1 MINYQLKTFFWGNLP
16 LEEELDEYH
25 DEHRYIY
32 DEASEEYEG
41 PRVALNTGVI
51 DDGVERMR
59 DEVDEAGDE
68 GERREDSAHFRAV
81 H

>member
-1 MINYQLKTFFWGNLP
+1 MNLP
-16 LEEELDEYH
+16 LEEELDENH
-25 DEHRYIY
+25 DEHRNIY

-41 PRVALNTGVI
+41 SGVALNTGVI
-51 DDGVERMR
+51 DDGVERVR

-68 GERREDSAHFRAV
+68 GERGEDSAHFSAV